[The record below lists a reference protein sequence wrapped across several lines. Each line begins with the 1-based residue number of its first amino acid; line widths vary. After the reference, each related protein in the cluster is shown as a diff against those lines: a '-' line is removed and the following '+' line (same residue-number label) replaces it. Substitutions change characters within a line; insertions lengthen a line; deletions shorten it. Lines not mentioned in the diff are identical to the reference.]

1 MESCSI
7 VYQSA
12 LVSYMSVITQNVL
25 NLSSSDIDILSR
37 PLASSRCTSLRHKA
51 ETHKGLKI
59 GYLFGPEATFM
70 NEATEKTPKNTS
82 LQGFLQSPSSLYM
95 PIRCLPWSF
104 CAVMQ
109 DIAGLG
115 RKGAAISLPL

>member
-51 ETHKGLKI
+51 ETRKGLKI
-59 GYLFGPEATFM
+59 GYLFGPEATFL
-70 NEATEKTPKNTS
+70 NEATEKKKQKHVPSGLPPKP
-82 LQGFLQSPSSLYM
+82 L
-95 PIRCLPWSF
+95 LPVHANPMFTVVVLCSHARYSW
-104 CAVMQ
+104 
-109 DIAGLG
+109 L
-115 RKGAAISLPL
+115 R